1 MVPKVSGAKVTVGI
15 PAYDRPES
23 LRRAIL
29 SALNQTYLDFV
40 VIVSDD
46 ASPSCDMALY
56 MQSHGIVD
64 DRIKYIRQEENIG
77 SESNFKFVL
86 SQSTTE
92 YFAWLADDDTIE
104 VDFLKSLVAVLD
116 ADRSAAL
123 AMCDVAAV
131 RNSTGERWVERI
143 TSLRS
148 DVDWSSALE
157 MLFSDQRLNTF
168 YCLYGLYRS
177 SVLKSIDFRVNS
189 RWKKLNTD
197 WEGPFLASVAVK
209 GRIVSIDQVLKT
221 YYFNQGSVYHKELSM
236 MTPSDRFLLRLDLMA
251 RVSAIALMSTLPFA
265 RRARLAVSPWLVN
278 IRRLVQKITKRLW

>member
-1 MVPKVSGAKVTVGI
+1 MSRAKVTVGI

-23 LRRAIL
+23 LQRAIL
-29 SALNQTYLDFV
+29 SVLSQNYPDFV

-46 ASPSCDMALY
+46 ASPSCDLASCMK
-56 MQSHGIVD
+56 SHGIDD
-64 DRIKYIRQEENIG
+64 DRIIYIRQGENIG

-92 YFAWLADDDTIE
+92 YFAWLADDDTIAA
-104 VDFLKSLVAVLD
+104 DFLKSLVAVLD
-116 ADRSAAL
+116 ADSSVAL
-123 AMCDVAAV
+123 AMCDVDAV

-168 YCLYGLYRS
+168 YCLYGVYRS
-177 SVLKSIDFRVNS
+177 SVLKKIDFRVNS

-197 WEGPFLASVAVK
+197 WEVPFLASVALR
-209 GRIVSIDQVLKT
+209 GRIVSIDEVLKT
-221 YYFNQGSVYHKELSM
+221 YYFNEGSVYHKELSM
-236 MTPSDRFLLRLDLMA
+236 MTSSDRLLLRLDLMA
-251 RVSAIALMSTLPFA
+251 RVSALALSSTLPLTQ
-265 RRARLAVSPWLVN
+265 RARLAASPWVVN
-278 IRRLVQKITKRLW
+278 IRRLVTKIFRRFW